1 MNEGMSG
8 RLAGKIA
15 VVTGGASGIGEG
27 IVRRFCQEG
36 AEVLLADIDV
46 AMGNEVA
53 SSCGATFIRLDVGKE
68 SAWQHL
74 ESTVRSNYRQLDV
87 MVNNA
92 GVVSCVGYYSG
103 FGSRLGSPDE
113 YQSQRHDVGLS
124 NRDLADARPPGWRVG
139 INNQYGVIYLL
150 FGDSRCRLYDF
161 QGGGS
166 GPYQVGRGA
175 LRQRGVQYS
184 LQLNPS
190 GSDAHCYSENRY

>member
-92 GVVSCVGYYSG
+92 GVVSALDITQVSVADWD
-103 FGSRLGSPDE
+103 RLMNINLRGMMLGCQTAIS
-113 YQSQRHDVGLS
+113 LM
-124 NRDLADARPPGWRVG
+124 RDHPGWRDG

-175 LRQRGVQYS
+175 LR
-184 LQLNPS
+184 
-190 GSDAHCYSENRY
+190 